1 MEKTTKGR
9 ESGGDALSHMYIG
22 PQQRAAMKADL
33 YDRARK
39 AGKSH
44 NQAMGMAEHGV
55 AEFMRQIE
63 AQRREALDKA
73 PRQALAKAFKDG
85 GGNGK

>member
-1 MEKTTKGR
+1 MEKRRNDLLASDDT
-9 ESGGDALSHMYIG
+9 LSDMYVG

-63 AQRREALDKA
+63 TQRREALANA